1 MTRYSTLSTH
11 LNLPALEVAVLERW
25 QRERTFE
32 RSVAQRV
39 EAPLYAF
46 DDGPPFATGLPHY
59 GHILTSYMK
68 DVVPRYFTMHGR
80 HVPRRWGW
88 DCHGLPVEYEVEKE
102 LGLSGRDEI
111 LAMGLAP
118 FTEACRSLVLRY
130 AEEWERIVTRLGRWV
145 DFGDAYKT
153 MERSY
158 MESVMWAFGRLHEL
172 GLVYEGHK
180 VLPYC
185 ARCQTPL
192 SNFEARLDDA
202 YRPRTDRSCVVK
214 FRLVDDRNTSL
225 LAWTTTPWT
234 LPSNVAL
241 AVNPALDYVEFV
253 TGAERV
259 WVAVDAADRFPQLTA
274 PGRRAKGRDLVG
286 LRYLSPFPYFSSIPN
301 AFVVLSADFV
311 SADEGTGIVHL
322 APAFGE
328 DDETVCREAG
338 IAGPQPVL
346 DDGTFAREVR
356 DFVGASVLEV
366 SPDIVSW
373 LSRHDLVFEQ
383 SEHLHD
389 YPHCWRCDRPL
400 IYRAVRSWF
409 VRVTALKE
417 RLLAHN
423 REITWVPAH
432 IRDGRFGQ
440 WLDSARD
447 WAISRNRFWGSP
459 IPVWRCDGCGDS
471 EVIGNVRDLEARAG
485 RPVPD
490 LHRPYIDDVTF
501 RCDRCGA
508 VMARVPEVLDC
519 WFESGSMPFAQLHYP
534 FELETAFAATFPA
547 DFIVEY
553 VAQTRGWF
561 YTLHVLAAALFDKRA
576 FNNAVCHGVLLGSD
590 GRKMSKRLKNY
601 PDPMDVVAEHGSDA
615 LRIAL
620 LSSPVVRGVD
630 IRFNEDAVRD
640 AARRFIIPLWNTF
653 HYFTSYAALDAF
665 EPCGRL
671 EALSPL
677 DRYLLHETE
686 HLRLSVEAAMERYD
700 FGAAYDA
707 IERFVDTLSG
717 WYLRLSRSKAWSS
730 ETSDAKVSC
739 YEALHL
745 SLETMARVVA
755 PFMPFVADTLYQSLG
770 SRQSVHLADWPS
782 VRQEWT
788 DERLAVEMTAMRAI
802 VRLARSIRERLRI
815 RHRHP
820 LLALHVAGVDSSALS
835 AHADLLKHEV
845 NVKHVDV
852 LSDPDRYVTRT
863 VRLNTPTLGQRLKRR
878 LQVLEAAVAADEYV
892 IDPDG
897 SLRAADLV
905 VDPDEYSYQMTVH
918 DRDAAVAAEGT
929 VVVLLDTTRN
939 ERLRLEGDARDL
951 NRIIQDL
958 RKRAGLRYSDRI
970 LLSISGSGLE
980 SLLTAFGPW
989 LQEQALALAMSTT
1002 RLREPL
1008 AMRSVRLGSASAHVE
1023 IGFASSDRSGPGPE
1037 STRMAPK

>member
-1 MTRYSTLSTH
+1 MTRYSTIPTH
-11 LNLPALEVAVLERW
+11 LDLPALETAVLERW
-25 QRERTFE
+25 RRERVFE
-32 RSVAQRV
+32 RSIERRAD
-39 EAPLYAF
+39 APLYAF

-59 GHILTSYMK
+59 GHILTSYIK
-68 DVVPRYFTMHGR
+68 DVVPRYFTMRGR
-80 HVPRRWGW
+80 RVPRRWGW

-102 LGLSGRDEI
+102 LGLSGRGDI
-111 LAMGLAP
+111 IAMGIAH

-130 AEEWERIVTRLGRWV
+130 AEEWERIVSRLGRWV

-172 GLVYEGHK
+172 GLVYEGNK
-180 VLPYC
+180 VVPYC
-185 ARCQTPL
+185 TRCQTPL
-192 SNFEARLDDA
+192 SNFEAKLDDA
-202 YRPRTDRSCVVK
+202 YRPRTDLSCVVK
-214 FRLVDDRNTSL
+214 FRLADDRSASL

-253 TGAERV
+253 IGAERV
-259 WVAVDAADRFPQLTA
+259 WVAANAADRFPLLNA
-274 PGRRAKGRDLVG
+274 PGRRLQGRDLVG
-286 LRYLSPFPYFSSIPN
+286 LRYVPPFPYFSSTRN
-301 AFVVLSADFV
+301 AFVVLSADLV
-311 SADEGTGIVHL
+311 SADEGTGVVHL

-346 DDGTFAREVR
+346 DDGTFARDVA
-356 DFVGASVLEV
+356 DFAGASVLEV
-366 SPDIVSW
+366 SPAIVSC
-373 LSRHDLVFEQ
+373 LAQQDLLFEQ
-383 SEHLHD
+383 SEYLHD

-423 REITWVPAH
+423 QQINWVPEH

-440 WLDSARD
+440 WLESARD

-459 IPVWRCDGCGDS
+459 IPVWRCDGCANGV
-471 EVIGNVRDLEARAG
+471 VIGNVYDLERRAG
-485 RPVPD
+485 RAVPD
-490 LHRPYIDDVTF
+490 LHRPYIDVVTF
-501 RCDRCGA
+501 PCDRCGM
-508 VMARVPEVLDC
+508 VMRRVPEVLDC
-519 WFESGSMPFAQLHYP
+519 WFESGAMPFAQLHYP
-534 FELETAFAATFPA
+534 MEHTSEFRATFPA

-561 YTLHVLAAALFDKRA
+561 YTLHVLAAALFDKQA

-601 PDPMDVVAEHGSDA
+601 PDPLDVMAEHGSDA

-620 LSSPVVRGVD
+620 LSSPVVRGID
-630 IRFNEDAVRD
+630 IRFNEDTVRD
-640 AARRFIIPLWNTF
+640 AARRFVIPLWNAF
-653 HYFTSYAALDAF
+653 HYLTSYAALDAF

-686 HLRLSVEAAMERYD
+686 HLRLSVETAMGRYD

-707 IERFVDTLSG
+707 IETFIETLSG

-739 YEALHL
+739 YEVLHL
-745 SLETMARVVA
+745 SLETTARVVA

-770 SRQSVHLADWPS
+770 SQHSVHLADWPAA
-782 VRQEWT
+782 RPEWT
-788 DERLAVEMTAMRAI
+788 DEGLAREMTAVRAI

-815 RHRHP
+815 KHRHP
-820 LLALHVAGVDSSALS
+820 LPAMYAGGVAASVLT
-835 AHADLLKHEV
+835 AHADLLKQEV

-852 LSDPDRYVTRT
+852 LSDADRYVTRT
-863 VRLNTPTLGQRLKRR
+863 VRLNTPELGKRLKQRLQALR
-878 LQVLEAAVAADEYV
+878 AAVAAGDYV
-892 IDPDG
+892 INPDG
-897 SLRAADLV
+897 SLGAAGV
-905 VDPDEYSYQMTVH
+905 AVHPAEYSYQMTVA
-918 DRDAAVAAEGT
+918 DQGAAMAAEGSL
-929 VVVLLDTTRN
+929 VVLLDTTRDD
-939 ERLRLEGDARDL
+939 RLRLEGDARDL
-951 NRIIQDL
+951 NRVIQDL
-958 RKRAGLRYSDRI
+958 RKRARLRYSDRI
-970 LLSISGSGLE
+970 LLSISGPGVE
-980 SLLTAFGPW
+980 ALLSAFGPW
-989 LQEQALALAMSTT
+989 LMEQALAVALTT
-1002 RLREPL
+1002 TQLDEPL
-1008 AMRSVRLGSASAHVE
+1008 ATGSVRLSSSSAHVA
-1023 IGFASSDRSGPGPE
+1023 IRLASSDRRGPTGESNEVVPE
-1037 STRMAPK
+1037 

>member
-1 MTRYSTLSTH
+1 MTRYSTIPTH
-11 LNLPALEVAVLERW
+11 PNLPALEDAVQERW
-25 QRERTFE
+25 HRERTFE
-32 RSVAQRV
+32 QSVAQRAS
-39 EAPLYAF
+39 APMYAF

-68 DVVPRYFTMHGR
+68 DVVPRYFTMRGR
-80 HVPRRWGW
+80 RVPRRWGW
-88 DCHGLPVEYEVEKE
+88 DCHGLPVEYEVEKAF
-102 LGLSGRDEI
+102 GLSGRADI
-111 LAMGLAP
+111 VAMGLAH
-118 FTEACRSLVLRY
+118 FTEACRALVLRY

-180 VLPYC
+180 AVPYC
-185 ARCQTPL
+185 TRCQTPL
-192 SNFEARLDDA
+192 SNFEAKLDDA
-202 YRPRTDRSCVVK
+202 YRPRSDLSCVVK
-214 FRLVDDRNTSL
+214 FRLVDDHGASL

-241 AVNPALDYVEFV
+241 AVNPTLDYVEFA

-259 WVAVDAADRFPQLTA
+259 WVAANAAGRFPQLTV

-286 LRYLSPFPYFSSIPN
+286 LRYVPPFPYFSSTPN

-311 SADEGTGIVHL
+311 SSVEGTGIVHL

-328 DDETVCREAG
+328 DDETVCRQAG

-346 DDGTFAREVR
+346 DDGTFARDVA
-356 DFVGASVLEV
+356 DFTGASVLEV

-373 LSRHDLVFEQ
+373 LAQRDLLFEQ
-383 SEHLHD
+383 SEHRHD

-417 RLLAHN
+417 RLFAHN
-423 REITWVPAH
+423 QQINWVPGH

-440 WLDSARD
+440 WLESARD

-459 IPVWRCDGCGDS
+459 IPVWRCDGCANS
-471 EVIGNVRDLEARAG
+471 VMIGNVRDLEARAG
-485 RPVPD
+485 RPVAD
-490 LHRPYIDDVTF
+490 LHRPYIDEITF

-508 VMARVPEVLDC
+508 NMLRVAEVLDC

-534 FELETAFAATFPA
+534 FEQESAFEATFPA

-561 YTLHVLAAALFDKRA
+561 YTLHVLAVALFDKQA

-620 LSSPVVRGVD
+620 LSSPVVRGID

-640 AARRFIIPLWNTF
+640 TARRFIIPLWNTF

-671 EALSPL
+671 DAPSPL

-707 IERFVDTLSG
+707 IETFIETLSG

-739 YEALHL
+739 YEVLHL
-745 SLETMARVVA
+745 SLETTARVVA

-770 SRQSVHLADWPS
+770 SWQSVHLADWPAA
-782 VRQEWT
+782 RPEWT
-788 DERLAVEMTAMRAI
+788 NEELAGEMTAVRAI
-802 VRLARSIRERLRI
+802 VRLARSVRERLRI

-820 LLALHVAGVDSSALS
+820 LPALYVGGVDSSVLT
-835 AHADLLKHEV
+835 AHADLLKQEV
-845 NVKHVDV
+845 NVKQVEV
-852 LSDPDRYVTRT
+852 LSDPHRYVTRA
-863 VRLNTPTLGQRLKRR
+863 VRLKTRELGKRLKRR
-878 LQVLEAAVAADEYV
+878 LPALQSAVAAGDYVINQDGSLQAAGVVVHPDGYSYGMNVADEGAAVAV
-892 IDPDG
+892 
-897 SLRAADLV
+897 
-905 VDPDEYSYQMTVH
+905 
-918 DRDAAVAAEGT
+918 EGN
-929 VVVLLDTTRN
+929 VVVLLDTTRDG
-939 ERLRLEGDARDL
+939 RLRLEGDARDL
-951 NRIIQDL
+951 NRVIQDL

-970 LLSISGSGLE
+970 VLSISGRGME
-980 SLLTAFGPW
+980 PLLRAFGPW
-989 LQEQALALAMSTT
+989 LMEQALAVAVTT
-1002 RLREPL
+1002 TPLHEPL
-1008 AMRSVRLGSASAHVE
+1008 ATGSATLGSASVHVE
-1023 IGFASSDRSGPGPE
+1023 IGLASSDRSGPSTESARLAPE
-1037 STRMAPK
+1037 

>member
-1 MTRYSTLSTH
+1 MTRYSTIPTH
-11 LNLPALEVAVLERW
+11 PNLPALEAAALERW
-25 QRERTFE
+25 HRERTFE
-32 RSVAQRV
+32 RSVAQRAG
-39 EAPLYAF
+39 APLYAF

-68 DVVPRYFTMHGR
+68 DVVPRYFTMRGR
-80 HVPRRWGW
+80 CVPRRWGW

-102 LGLSGRDEI
+102 LGLSGRADI
-111 LAMGLAP
+111 VAMGLAR

-130 AEEWERIVTRLGRWV
+130 TEEWERIVTRLGRWV

-153 MERSY
+153 MDRSY
-158 MESVMWAFGRLHEL
+158 MESVMWAFSRLHEL

-180 VLPYC
+180 VVPYC
-185 ARCQTPL
+185 TRCQTPL

-202 YRPRTDRSCVVK
+202 YRARSDLSCVVK
-214 FRLVDDRNTSL
+214 FRLADDRSASL

-241 AVNPALDYVEFV
+241 AVNPTLDYVEFV

-259 WVAVDAADRFPQLTA
+259 WVAANAAERFPQLTVQ
-274 PGRRAKGRDLVG
+274 GRLAKGRDLVG
-286 LRYLSPFPYFSSIPN
+286 LRYVPPFPYFSSTPN

-311 SADEGTGIVHL
+311 SAGDGTGIVHL

-328 DDETVCREAG
+328 DDELVCREAG
-338 IAGPQPVL
+338 IDGPQPVL
-346 DDGTFAREVR
+346 DDGTFARDVA
-356 DFVGASVLEV
+356 DFTGASVLEV

-373 LSRHDLVFEQ
+373 LAQHDLLFEQ

-409 VRVTALKE
+409 VRVSALRE

-423 REITWVPAH
+423 RQITWVPGH

-440 WLDSARD
+440 WLESARD

-459 IPVWRCDGCGDS
+459 IPVWRCDGCANS
-471 EVIGNVRDLEARAG
+471 VIIGNVHDLEARAG
-485 RPVPD
+485 RPVAD
-490 LHRPYIDDVTF
+490 VHRPYIDEVTF

-508 VMARVPEVLDC
+508 VMVRVPEVLDC

-534 FELETAFAATFPA
+534 FEQESAFAATFPA

-561 YTLHVLAAALFDKRA
+561 YTLHVLAGALFDKQA

-601 PDPMDVVAEHGSDA
+601 RDPMDIVAEHGSDA
-615 LRIAL
+615 LRVAL
-620 LSSPVVRGVD
+620 LSSPVVRGID
-630 IRFNEDAVRD
+630 IRFKEDVVRD

-653 HYFTSYAALDAF
+653 HYFTSYAGLDAF

-671 EALSPL
+671 DALSPL

-686 HLRLSVEAAMERYD
+686 HLRLSVEAAMEGYD

-707 IERFVDTLSG
+707 IETFIETLSG

-730 ETSDAKVSC
+730 ETSDGKISC
-739 YEALHL
+739 YEVLHL
-745 SLETMARVVA
+745 SLETTARVVA
-755 PFMPFVADTLYQSLG
+755 PFIPFIADTLYQSLG
-770 SRQSVHLADWPS
+770 SRQSVHLADWPAA
-782 VRQEWT
+782 RPEWT
-788 DERLAVEMTAMRAI
+788 DEGLAGEMTAVRTI

-815 RHRHP
+815 KHRHP
-820 LLALHVAGVDSSALS
+820 LPALYVGGVDSSVLTT
-835 AHADLLKHEV
+835 HADLLKQEV

-852 LSDPDRYVTRT
+852 LSDSHRYVTRA
-863 VRLNTPTLGQRLKRR
+863 VRLNTPELGKRLKQRLQA
-878 LQVLEAAVAADEYV
+878 LQSAVGTGDYV
-892 IDPDG
+892 ISPDG
-897 SLRAADLV
+897 CLHAAGV
-905 VDPDEYSYQMTVH
+905 VVHPDEYSYNTNIA
-918 DRDAAVAAEGT
+918 DEGTAVAVEGSL
-929 VVVLLDTTRN
+929 VVLLDTTRDDS
-939 ERLRLEGDARDL
+939 LRLEGDARDL
-951 NRIIQDL
+951 NRVIQDL
-958 RKRAGLRYSDRI
+958 RKRARLGYSDRI
-970 LLSISGSGLE
+970 VLSISGSGME
-980 SLLTAFGPW
+980 PLLSAFGPW
-989 LQEQALALAMSTT
+989 LMEQALAVTVTTT
-1002 RLREPL
+1002 RLDEPL
-1008 AMRSVRLGSASAHVE
+1008 ASGSVRLGSAFAHVE
-1023 IGFASSDRSGPGPE
+1023 IGFAASDRSGRSGE
-1037 STRMAPK
+1037 STRIA